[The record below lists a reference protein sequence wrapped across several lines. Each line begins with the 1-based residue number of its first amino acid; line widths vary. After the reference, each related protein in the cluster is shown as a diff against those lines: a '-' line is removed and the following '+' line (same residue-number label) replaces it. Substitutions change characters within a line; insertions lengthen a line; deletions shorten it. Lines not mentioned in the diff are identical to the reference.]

1 MSGFDQTLFISSIV
15 VVKLTPAIVLFMTL
29 TVFVEFLI
37 FFLDSESHDLAYR
50 SSCLPSC
57 AVISEA

>member
-1 MSGFDQTLFISSIV
+1 MSMSGFDQTLFISSIR

-37 FFLDSESHDLAYR
+37 FFLDSESHD
-50 SSCLPSC
+50 SIT
-57 AVISEA
+57 VILEPFSL